1 MAETL
6 MISHDAVCS
15 KVSNNSKNG
24 ANAVLFECLQCFMLL
39 EPTTQLKEMVNNVL
53 TKFISVKDANS
64 KYLSLFNLSLMTKY
78 DIKVV
83 RNHRGTIFE
92 CLNEN
97 DILIR
102 IMALDLLY
110 IISSPDNI
118 NHITKELLNALLAA
132 NDE

>member
-1 MAETL
+1 